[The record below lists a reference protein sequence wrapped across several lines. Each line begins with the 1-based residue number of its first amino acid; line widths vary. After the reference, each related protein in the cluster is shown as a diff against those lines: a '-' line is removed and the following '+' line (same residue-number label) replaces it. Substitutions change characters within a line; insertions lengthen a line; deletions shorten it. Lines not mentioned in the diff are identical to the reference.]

1 MGEPVR
7 RDNRKAQRGEAKPLH
22 GEAYA
27 TDVLLI
33 ADPSGERRS
42 ANAHSNQESLPAEP
56 LDMENVVRRLIA
68 LFNEQEP
75 LP

>member
-7 RDNRKAQRGEAKPLH
+7 RDNRKALRGDPRHSH

-33 ADPSGERRS
+33 AETSGDRRS
-42 ANAHSNQESLPAEP
+42 QDAHGNQANLYTEP

-68 LFNEQEP
+68 LLNEQEP
-75 LP
+75 

>member
-7 RDNRKAQRGEAKPLH
+7 RDNRKALRGDLRQPH

-33 ADPSGERRS
+33 AEPSGDRRS
-42 ANAHSNQESLPAEP
+42 QDADGDQASLPAEP

-68 LFNEQEP
+68 LLNEQEQ
-75 LP
+75 